1 MGYWEQKIAQ
11 MLRIVFFSLL
21 FTTIVKC
28 KNEVTLPY
36 YNTPDFT
43 PIFLN
48 KHEAKKLIYH
58 SISDFEFDS
67 DKDIKISKKTL
78 NNKVH
83 VASFIFTQCTNICPV
98 MINNLKALEKKYKNS
113 DDFAILSFSVT
124 PWIDSVQKLKSFV
137 KDNEIKMKNW
147 FFLTGEKSKIYKLA
161 RKSYFAEEILG
172 FTKDSTDFLHT
183 EHVLLVDKNF
193 KIRGIYNTTL
203 SLEIKNLSADIDIL
217 LKNK

>member
-83 VASFIFTQCTNICPV
+83 EASFIFTQ
-98 MINNLKALEKKYKNS
+98 
-113 DDFAILSFSVT
+113 
-124 PWIDSVQKLKSFV
+124 
-137 KDNEIKMKNW
+137 
-147 FFLTGEKSKIYKLA
+147 
-161 RKSYFAEEILG
+161 
-172 FTKDSTDFLHT
+172 
-183 EHVLLVDKNF
+183 
-193 KIRGIYNTTL
+193 
-203 SLEIKNLSADIDIL
+203 
-217 LKNK
+217 

>member
-1 MGYWEQKIAQ
+1 LKKIAIIPARGGSK
-11 MLRIVFFSLL
+11 RIPKKNIKNFMGSPVISYAIKTALNCNL
-21 FTTIVKC
+21 FDIVMVSTDC
-28 KNEVTLPY
+28 KE
-36 YNTPDFT
+36 
-43 PIFLN
+43 IG
-48 KHEAKKLIYH
+48 EIAKKYGA
-58 SISDFEFDS
+58 
-67 DKDIKISKKTL
+67 
-78 NNKVH
+78 KVP
-83 VASFIFTQCTNICPV
+83 FFRT
-98 MINNLKALEKKYKNS
+98 EKNS

-147 FFLTGEKSKIYKLA
+147 YFLTGQKSKIYELA
-161 RKSYFAEEILG
+161 RKSYFAEESLG

-193 KIRGIYNTTL
+193 KIRGIYNSTL

>member
-1 MGYWEQKIAQ
+1 MS
-11 MLRIVFFSLL
+11 RIVFFSLL
-21 FTTIVKC
+21 LTTIVRC

-48 KHEAKKLIYH
+48 KLEAKKLIYH

-78 NNKVH
+78 KNKVH
-83 VASFIFTQCTNICPV
+83 VASFIFTQCSNICPV
-98 MINNLKALEKKYKNS
+98 MINNLKVLEKKYKNS

-147 FFLTGEKSKIYKLA
+147 YFLTGQKSKIYELA
-161 RKSYFAEEILG
+161 RKSYFAEESLG

-193 KIRGIYNTTL
+193 KIRGIYNSTL

>member
-1 MGYWEQKIAQ
+1 MS
-11 MLRIVFFSLL
+11 RIVFFSLL
-21 FTTIVKC
+21 LTTIVRC

-48 KHEAKKLIYH
+48 KLEAKKLIYH

-78 NNKVH
+78 KNKVH
-83 VASFIFTQCTNICPV
+83 VASFIFTQCSNICPV
-98 MINNLKALEKKYKNS
+98 MINNLKVLEKKYKNS

-161 RKSYFAEEILG
+161 RKSYFAEENLG

-193 KIRGIYNTTL
+193 KIRGIYNSTL